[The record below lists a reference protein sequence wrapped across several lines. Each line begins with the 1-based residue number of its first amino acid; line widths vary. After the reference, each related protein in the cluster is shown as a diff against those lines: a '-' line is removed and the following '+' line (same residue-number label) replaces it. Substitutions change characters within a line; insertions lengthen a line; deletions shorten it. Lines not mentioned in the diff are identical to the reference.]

1 MTNQERWEEYDRSI
15 DEDMYDNEWEE
26 YKRNKR
32 EFEEE
37 HPFNQSDFI

>member
-1 MTNQERWEEYDRSI
+1 MTNQERWEEYDRSLY
-15 DEDMYDNEWEE
+15 EDMYDEEWED